1 MSVYFTT
8 MSDKSSKPSPEEIA
22 LFRKATAGIQ
32 KLKAPD
38 SHLFLPSK
46 NPQPRYK
53 KTDADQVSNDHF
65 SDEYEPSSKHGNEY
79 LDFSRPGIQKKVLR
93 KFRQGKITIEAELD
107 LHGSTVEQA
116 RQQLAH
122 FIERSQAHNQRC
134 VRVIHGKGLSSQ
146 EGRSI
151 LKSKV
156 NHWLQQ
162 YSAVMAFSSAQ
173 IADGGTGAV
182 YILLKRG

>member
-1 MSVYFTT
+1 MS
-8 MSDKSSKPSPEEIA
+8 KKPSKPSSEEIA
-22 LFRKATAGIQ
+22 LFRKATAGMC

-38 SHLFLPSK
+38 SHLFLPPAKSQ
-46 NPQPRYK
+46 PQYK
-53 KTDADQVSNDHF
+53 PVETEILANDHF
-65 SDEYEPSSKHGNEY
+65 SDDYEPDHHHGDDY
-79 LDFSRPGIQKKVLR
+79 LEFSRPGIQKKALR
-93 KFRQGKITIEAELD
+93 KFRQGKIPIEAELD
-107 LHGSTVEQA
+107 LHGMTIEQA

-122 FIERSQAHNQRC
+122 FIERSQAYGQRC

-146 EGRSI
+146 DGRAV

-162 YSAVMAFSSAQ
+162 HSAVMAFSSAQ

-182 YILLKRG
+182 YVLLRRG